1 MYTDPTQQVYATF
14 NGLGMPV
21 GLKVSDALC
30 AQGGEAV
37 SLACSQ
43 AMLDGH
49 TKSQNTSEL
58 IPNFHRDSSFLL
70 NTYPLRH

>member
-1 MYTDPTQQVYATF
+1 MYATF
-14 NGLGMPV
+14 NGLGMPI

-58 IPNFHRDSSFLL
+58 VAINHNRLFTFI
-70 NTYPLRH
+70 N